1 MLRACFWWISWAPR
15 FYPMVQG
22 SAELEAEK
30 MLPRPTAY
38 FHRQGH
44 PTAGHRAAW
53 YTGTPVCNTSRKKER
68 TLSSYIIFFLYPQ
81 MWFCSREIQ
90 PLPGLP
96 SNDGSALRRH
106 GQCRCAINSLFF
118 NPPHLVLKMLILA
131 HIIWCMSCAMAFDT
145 SFVGTYILKS
155 TRLKRM
161 PSSSKPPL
169 VLDTIQWIGRE
180 CGLS

>member
-1 MLRACFWWISWAPR
+1 MFQSNPQQLPVPKEPHLVVTKMLRACFWRISWAPR

-53 YTGTPVCNTSRKKER
+53 YTGTPVCNTSRKRER
-68 TLSSYIIFFLYPQ
+68 TLSSYIIFFFYPQ

-118 NPPHLVLKMLILA
+118 SPPHLVLKMLIPA
-131 HIIWCMSCAMAFDT
+131 HII
-145 SFVGTYILKS
+145 
-155 TRLKRM
+155 
-161 PSSSKPPL
+161 
-169 VLDTIQWIGRE
+169 
-180 CGLS
+180 